1 MLGCYGKEMSSID
14 SHIGMHLV
22 HSWWPHLGRL
32 LDLKEMEPCWRK
44 YITRDGLWG
53 FIALT
58 HFLFSLTIFLIQMI
72 MWLLWSQVLQ
82 QCWNFPF
89 RTIDRIN
96 SFLSCFQHLYIF
108 SILANKLYLP
118 PKEAT
123 SCPQLPIALQ
133 HHSLTYQ
140 NAIPY
145 LGCTSG

>member
-22 HSWWPHLGRL
+22 HSWWPRLGRL

-53 FIALT
+53 FTVLT
-58 HFLFSLTIFLIQMI
+58 HFLFSLTISLMQVK

-96 SFLSCFQHLYIF
+96 SFLSCFWSWCFIT
-108 SILANKLYLP
+108 
-118 PKEAT
+118 AT
-123 SCPQLPIALQ
+123 EKWQMQAWIWVFWPIRKNREECAFVLFHWPQTKQ
-133 HHSLTYQ
+133 EM
-140 NAIPY
+140 
-145 LGCTSG
+145 